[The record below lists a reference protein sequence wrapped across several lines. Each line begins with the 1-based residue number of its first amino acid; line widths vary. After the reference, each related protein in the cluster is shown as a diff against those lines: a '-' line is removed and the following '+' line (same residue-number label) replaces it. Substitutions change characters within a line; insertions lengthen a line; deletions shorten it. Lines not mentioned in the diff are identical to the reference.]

1 MSRMSDKP
9 PICPYC
15 NSFFDDK
22 RAKQEALYRIAYLAR
37 IVSGQ
42 ATMEH
47 VNGGG
52 FWTVTQSTMGSLRAQ
67 LECLD
72 RHSGQLVR

>member
-1 MSRMSDKP
+1 M
-9 PICPYC
+9 CGYC
-15 NSFFDDK
+15 NSPYCSE
-22 RAKQEALYRIAYLAR
+22 RAKREALYRIAHYAR
-37 IVSGQ
+37 IISGN

-72 RHSGQLVR
+72 RHSGHDVR

>member
-1 MSRMSDKP
+1 MCDEANP
-9 PICPYC
+9 EICRYC
-15 NSFFDDK
+15 NDFYCSK
-22 RAKQEALYRIAYLAR
+22 RAKQEALYRIAHYAR
-37 IVSGQ
+37 IISGN

-52 FWTVTQSTMGSLRAQ
+52 FWTVTQSTMSSLRAQ